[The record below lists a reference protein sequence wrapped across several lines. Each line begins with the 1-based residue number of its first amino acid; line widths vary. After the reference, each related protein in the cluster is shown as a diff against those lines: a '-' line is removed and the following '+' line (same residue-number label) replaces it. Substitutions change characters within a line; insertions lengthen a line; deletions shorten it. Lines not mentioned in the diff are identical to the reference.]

1 MSIEQLAPIAWPLAA
16 VTGAVVFYRPLAD
29 FISGLTSVSVTD
41 KNGKTIQLTASQV
54 RGVARDLLTDVDNMI
69 SGLGTDEKTLFAAI
83 RSSAHTPKVSQV
95 IQGFR
100 RGTKEHD
107 SLRKLRDAQ
116 LSDLLAEDRG
126 AQTVSSNSRALDA
139 QF

>member
-1 MSIEQLAPIAWPLAA
+1 MAYRRPVRS
-16 VTGAVVFYRPLAD
+16 GYFYRPLAD
-29 FISGLTSVSVTD
+29 LISGLTSVSVTD
-41 KNGKTIQLTASQV
+41 KNGKTIQFTASEV
-54 RGVARDLLTDVDNMI
+54 RGVARDLLADVDNMI

-95 IQGFR
+95 ILGFR

-116 LSDLLAEDRG
+116 LIRPVGGGPWSADSFIELKSFGRTILKI
-126 AQTVSSNSRALDA
+126 RADQLKP
-139 QF
+139 